1 MPEVNAISSPPR
13 PRSGFT
19 AVQPWVGLVARLIL
33 GGALAYAGV
42 LKIGR
47 PLTSARAVQA
57 YQLLPF
63 DLAAYIGYALP
74 VIELILGLL
83 LILGVFTRISAAI
96 GTALMLVFIAGI
108 ASAWARG
115 LTIDCGCFGGGGVVG
130 ADETAYPSEI
140 ARDLL
145 FAACGAWL
153 VWRPATALG
162 LDSRLAPRRAH

>member
-1 MPEVNAISSPPR
+1 MNTTSAPPG
-13 PRSGFT
+13 PRSGLT
-19 AVQPWVGLVARLIL
+19 TIHSWVGLLARLIL

-42 LKIGR
+42 LKVGR

-63 DLAAYIGYALP
+63 DLAAYVGYALP
-74 VIELILGLL
+74 VIELILGVMLV
-83 LILGVFTRISAAI
+83 LGVFTRISAVI
-96 GTALMLVFIAGI
+96 GTALMVVFIAGI

-153 VWRPATALG
+153 IWRPATALS
-162 LDSRLAPRRAH
+162 LDSRLTSRGVR